1 MKNEYTNW
9 DLLAKYIAG
18 EVSAKEQLE
27 VETWIAEDKKNL
39 DEFSKLTSLLQ
50 EVPKKSFTPNVDAA
64 WQKLQ
69 VKIKQENSNIKED
82 KKPGNSL
89 FLWSRI
95 AAMVVFAVG
104 ISFLFYSIYVNNIF
118 NTDTLIASGNEVMQ
132 VDMPDGSIIWLNKNS
147 SVTYSKSYGEN
158 DRAVSLS
165 GEAFFDVSKDENRPF
180 IISAAGTETRVLGTS
195 FNIKSN
201 EQVELNVYSGKVLFK
216 PENED
221 DEKGEVLTKGKK
233 AVFSAV
239 DKTISVSEDN
249 DPNLLS
255 WKNKKLVF
263 KQNTLEYI
271 LKTTGNYFGKELIM
285 QGDIANCTFTGE
297 FENPDLEEVL
307 DVLSI
312 TLNLSI
318 SETKDKKI
326 IFSGAGCN

>member
-27 VETWIAEDKKNL
+27 VEEWIAEDKKHL
-39 DEFSKLTSLLQ
+39 DELSKLTSLLQ
-50 EVPKKSFTPNVDAA
+50 EVPKKSFTPDVEAA
-64 WQKLQ
+64 WQKMQ
-69 VKIKQENSNIKED
+69 VKMKQDNSDIKEVKTSD
-82 KKPGNSL
+82 NSF

-95 AAMVVFAVG
+95 AALVVFAVG

-118 NTDTLIASGNEVMQ
+118 STDTVFASGNEVIQ
-132 VDMPDGSIIWLNKNS
+132 IDMPDGSVIWLNKNS
-147 SVTYSKSYGEN
+147 SITYSNSYGET

-165 GEAFFDVSKDENRPF
+165 GEAFFDVSKDENLPF
-180 IISAAGTETRVLGTS
+180 VITAAGTETRVLGTS
-195 FNIKSN
+195 FNINSN

-216 PENED
+216 PENEND
-221 DEKGEVLTKGKK
+221 GKGEILTKSKK
-233 AVFSAV
+233 AVFSAA
-239 DKTISVSEDN
+239 DNSISVSEDN

-255 WKNKKLVF
+255 WKTKKLVF

-271 LKTTGNYFGKELIM
+271 LKTTGSYFGKELIM

-312 TLNLSI
+312 TLNLSF

-326 IFSGAGCN
+326 VISGADCN